1 MVILG
6 LSKLVN
12 SFDNYI
18 NQRILKELEDLS
30 DDDELEKIKILS
42 NIINPDLFT
51 KLNIGLSTP
60 DIFIDSYHRGIDTQI
75 KELKK
80 LCFQLKNKKKVSGLL
95 IAGNLNVISAYEYFT
110 SSEKCFIAPAPA
122 TKELLELC
130 KEFSEIITV
139 LKRSQNDVDLEN
151 YFSLRSYISNVAF
164 NLESL
169 ARVVMRK

>member
-1 MVILG
+1 MVIFG
-6 LSKLVN
+6 LTKVIN

-18 NQRILKELEDLS
+18 NQKILTDLNELS
-30 DDDELEKIKILS
+30 DEDEIEKVKILS
-42 NIINPDLFT
+42 SIIKPELFGT
-51 KLNIGLSTP
+51 LNIGLSTP
-60 DIFIDSYHRGIDTQI
+60 DILIESHCRNIDVQI
-75 KELKK
+75 KELRK
-80 LCFQLKNKKKVSGLL
+80 LCFHLKNKKRISSLL
-95 IAGNLNVISAYEYFT
+95 MAGNMNVISAYEYFT
-110 SSEKCFIAPAPA
+110 SIEKCFIAPAPA
-122 TKELLELC
+122 IKELLELC